1 MSSPALVAKLFD
13 LLLAAQAER
22 SGWRTFISGAHLAT
36 QLSVTR
42 GAVWKAVAQLRT
54 LGLNIEALPRQGYRL
69 TAPCTALS
77 SDAVD
82 GALSQALRS
91 RLREGRCEW
100 QLAST
105 NAVLLARG
113 NLQPGQFDYLTAEI
127 QTAGRGRRGRQWLA
141 PPGGAV
147 CLSWS
152 WCFDSLPPQGG
163 ALGLVIGV
171 TALRALHSLGV
182 EGVQI
187 KWPNDL
193 VSADGKLG
201 GILVELRSEAGGPV
215 HLVCGIGLNLRVPP
229 SVIDA
234 VAVSGNKATD
244 LAALCATLPD
254 RSALVAA
261 LLQHGLAGLQ
271 ELQQTGLASFRDD
284 FEAADALF
292 DLPVIAQGATDSIH
306 GTARGIDADGALL
319 ISTASGLQR
328 VLSADVSV
336 RPATPSPAEAL

>member
-1 MSSPALVAKLFD
+1 MSSPTLVAKLFD

-69 TAPCTALS
+69 AAPCTALS

-127 QTAGRGRRGRQWLA
+127 QTARRGRQWLA

-171 TALRALHSLGV
+171 TAMRALHSLGV

-193 VSADGKLG
+193 VSAHGKLG

-215 HLVCGIGLNLRVPP
+215 HLVCGIGLNLRLPP

>member
-1 MSSPALVAKLFD
+1 MSSTTLVAKLFD

-22 SGWRTFISGAHLAT
+22 SGWRAFISGAHLAT

-77 SDAVD
+77 SDAID
-82 GALSQALRS
+82 GALLPALRA

-113 NLQPGQFDYLTAEI
+113 NLQLGQFDYLTAEI
-127 QTAGRGRRGRQWLA
+127 QTEGRGRRGRQWLA

-171 TALRALHSLGV
+171 TALRALRSLSI

-193 VSADGKLG
+193 VSAHGKLG

-215 HLVCGIGLNLRVPP
+215 HLVCGIGLNLRLPA

-244 LAALCATLPD
+244 LAALSDTLPD
-254 RSALVAA
+254 RSAVVAA

-292 DLPVIAQGATDSIH
+292 DLPIIAQGATDSIH